1 MKSKRKTLITAV
13 LALMVIAMAGVG
25 AYYWYNNTYYISTED
40 ATVSSDL
47 VKAGPQI
54 SGKLLE
60 LYVDEGQHVEKGQI
74 IARQD
79 MGTLPDTSVEM
90 SIVRAPI
97 TGTVIKKQGTVGEIV
112 SPGQSLAIMIDPSA
126 IYINANIEETKLEK
140 LKIGQPVDIAVD
152 EYGGNKLTGKVQ
164 SIGEATAATFSLLPT
179 SSGGTF
185 TKVTQKVPVKIKLDK
200 YNVKLQPGIS
210 VVAKIHV
217 K

>member
-60 LYVDEGQHVEKGQI
+60 LYVDEGQRVEKGQI

-79 MGTLPDTSVEM
+79 MGTLPDTSVEV
-90 SIVRAPI
+90 SIIRAPI

>member
-25 AYYWYNNTYYISTED
+25 TYYWYNNTYYVSTED

-60 LYVDEGQHVEKGQI
+60 LYVNEGQHVEKGQI

-79 MGTLPDTSVEM
+79 MGTLPDTSLEM
-90 SIVRAPI
+90 SIVRSPI

-140 LKIGQPVDIAVD
+140 LKIGQPVDITVD
-152 EYGGNKLTGKVQ
+152 EYGGSKLTGKVQ

>member
-13 LALMVIAMAGVG
+13 LALMVIAMVGVG
-25 AYYWYNNTYYISTED
+25 TYYWYNNTYYVSTED

-47 VKAGPQI
+47 VKAGPQV

-60 LYVDEGQHVEKGQI
+60 LYVNEGQHVEKGQI

-79 MGTLPDTSVEM
+79 MGTLPDTSLEM

-140 LKIGQPVDIAVD
+140 LKIGQPVDIAID
-152 EYGGNKLTGKVQ
+152 EYGGSKLTGKIQ

-210 VVAKIHV
+210 VVVKIHV

>member
-25 AYYWYNNTYYISTED
+25 TYYWYNNTYYVSTED

-60 LYVDEGQHVEKGQI
+60 LYVNEGQHVEKGQI

-79 MGTLPDTSVEM
+79 MGTLPDTSLEM
-90 SIVRAPI
+90 SIVRSPI

-140 LKIGQPVDIAVD
+140 LKIGQPVDITVD
-152 EYGGNKLTGKVQ
+152 EYGGSKLTGKVQ

-200 YNVKLQPGIS
+200 YNIKLQPGIS
-210 VVAKIHV
+210 VVVKIHV

>member
-13 LALMVIAMAGVG
+13 LALMVIAMVGVG
-25 AYYWYNNTYYISTED
+25 TYYWYNNTYYVSTED
-40 ATVSSDL
+40 ATVTSDL

-60 LYVDEGQHVEKGQI
+60 LYVNEGQHVEKGQI

-79 MGTLPDTSVEM
+79 MGTLPDTSLEM

-140 LKIGQPVDIAVD
+140 LKIGQPVDITVD
-152 EYGGNKLTGKVQ
+152 EYGGSKLTGKVQ

>member
-25 AYYWYNNTYYISTED
+25 TYYWYNNTYYVSTED

-60 LYVDEGQHVEKGQI
+60 LYVNEGQHVEKGQI

-79 MGTLPDTSVEM
+79 MGTLPDTSLET
-90 SIVRAPI
+90 SIIRSPI

-126 IYINANIEETKLEK
+126 IYINANVEETKLEK

-210 VVAKIHV
+210 VVVKIHV

>member
-152 EYGGNKLTGKVQ
+152 EYGGSKLTGKVQ

>member
-25 AYYWYNNTYYISTED
+25 TYYWYNNTYYVSTED

-60 LYVDEGQHVEKGQI
+60 LYVNEGQHVEKGQI

-79 MGTLPDTSVEM
+79 MGTLPDTSLEM
-90 SIVRAPI
+90 SIIRAPI

-126 IYINANIEETKLEK
+126 VYINANIEETKLEK
-140 LKIGQPVDIAVD
+140 LKIGQPVDITVD
-152 EYGGNKLTGKVQ
+152 EYGSSKLTGKVQ

-210 VVAKIHV
+210 VVVKIHV

>member
-1 MKSKRKTLITAV
+1 MKSKRKTLITVV
-13 LALMVIAMAGVG
+13 LALMVIAIAGVG
-25 AYYWYNNTYYISTED
+25 TYYWYNNTYYVSTED

-140 LKIGQPVDIAVD
+140 LKIGQPVDITVD

-210 VVAKIHV
+210 VVVKIHV

>member
-1 MKSKRKTLITAV
+1 MKSKRKALITAV

-25 AYYWYNNTYYISTED
+25 TYYWYNNTYYVSTED
-40 ATVSSDL
+40 ATVTSDL
-47 VKAGPQI
+47 VKSGPQI

-60 LYVDEGQHVEKGQI
+60 LYVNEGQHVEKGQI

-79 MGTLPDTSVEM
+79 MGTLPDTSLEM

-140 LKIGQPVDIAVD
+140 LKIGQPVDITVD
-152 EYGGNKLTGKVQ
+152 EYGGSKLTGKVQ

>member
-25 AYYWYNNTYYISTED
+25 TYYWYNNTYYVSTED
-40 ATVSSDL
+40 ATVTSDL

-60 LYVDEGQHVEKGQI
+60 LYVNEGQHVEKGQI

-79 MGTLPDTSVEM
+79 MGTLPDTSLEM

-140 LKIGQPVDIAVD
+140 LKIGQSVDITVD
-152 EYGGNKLTGKVQ
+152 EYGSSKLTGKVQ

-210 VVAKIHV
+210 VVVKIHV

>member
-1 MKSKRKTLITAV
+1 MKSKRKALITAV

-25 AYYWYNNTYYISTED
+25 TYYWYNNTYYVSTED
-40 ATVSSDL
+40 ATVTSDL
-47 VKAGPQI
+47 VKSGPQI

-60 LYVDEGQHVEKGQI
+60 LYVNEGQHVEKGQI

-79 MGTLPDTSVEM
+79 MGTLPDTSLEM

-140 LKIGQPVDIAVD
+140 LKIGQPVDITVD
-152 EYGGNKLTGKVQ
+152 EYGGSKLTGKVQ

-200 YNVKLQPGIS
+200 YNVKLHPGIS

>member
-13 LALMVIAMAGVG
+13 LILMVIAMAGVG
-25 AYYWYNNTYYISTED
+25 TYYWYNNTYYVSTED
-40 ATVSSDL
+40 ATVNSDL

-60 LYVDEGQHVEKGQI
+60 LYVDEGQHIEKGQI

-126 IYINANIEETKLEK
+126 IYINANIEETKLAK
-140 LKIGQPVDIAVD
+140 LKIGQPVDITVD

>member
-13 LALMVIAMAGVG
+13 LALMVIAMVGVG
-25 AYYWYNNTYYISTED
+25 TYYWYNNTYYVSTED
-40 ATVSSDL
+40 ATVTSDL

-60 LYVDEGQHVEKGQI
+60 LYVNEGQHVEKGQI

-79 MGTLPDTSVEM
+79 MGTLPDTSLEM

-140 LKIGQPVDIAVD
+140 LKIGQPVDITVD
-152 EYGGNKLTGKVQ
+152 EYGGSKLTGKIQ

-210 VVAKIHV
+210 VVVKIHV

>member
-1 MKSKRKTLITAV
+1 MI
-13 LALMVIAMAGVG
+13 IAMAGVG
-25 AYYWYNNTYYISTED
+25 TYYWYNNTYFVSTED

-79 MGTLPDTSVEM
+79 MGTLSDTSVEM

-126 IYINANIEETKLEK
+126 IYINANVEETKLEK

-210 VVAKIHV
+210 VVVKIHV

>member
-13 LALMVIAMAGVG
+13 LALMIIAMAGVG
-25 AYYWYNNTYYISTED
+25 TYYWYNNTYFVSTED

-79 MGTLPDTSVEM
+79 MGTLSDTSVEM

-126 IYINANIEETKLEK
+126 IYINANVEETKLEK

-210 VVAKIHV
+210 VVVKIHV